1 MVRGRISNVKEIEC
15 EGKNL
20 TSVGLPV
27 PRQEKYKGILV
38 KMVIHLIW
46 RNLIQTH
53 GFVLLLLAIIE
64 AKSVRPSDIMN

>member
-1 MVRGRISNVKEIEC
+1 M
-15 EGKNL
+15 
-20 TSVGLPV
+20 GLPV

-46 RNLIQTH
+46 RSLIQTH